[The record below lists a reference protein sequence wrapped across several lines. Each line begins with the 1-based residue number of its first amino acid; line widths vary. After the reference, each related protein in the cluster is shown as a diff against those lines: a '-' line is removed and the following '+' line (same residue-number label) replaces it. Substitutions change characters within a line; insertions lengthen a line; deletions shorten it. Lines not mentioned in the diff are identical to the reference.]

1 MKIDQTIFRD
11 YDIRGIYPTQINE
24 KLFYILGRAAAT
36 YFEAEEIAVGYDCR
50 LSSKSLFA
58 SLTSGIMDQ
67 GVNVV
72 NLGLISTE
80 MHYFASGSYNFPANI
95 IISASHNPPEYN
107 GLKIVTR
114 GVVPLNGEW
123 GLPEIKMLALKQK
136 FSNGNKR
143 GLLKNQDILDPW
155 IKHVLSFIDPLKLA
169 PLKVVVDAG
178 NGMGGRAW
186 DKIKGQVPVKII
198 PLYFDPDGNFP
209 HHLPD
214 PLNTNNL
221 VDLQKEIIKEEA
233 DLGFAMDGDADRLFV
248 LDEKGEIISGT
259 ITCAMLAESQLTRYG
274 GGKVLYNVVCGNIVP
289 ETIRRLGGQPLRVRV
304 GHSFIK
310 QEMKKNKAI
319 FAGEHSGHFYFKDNY
334 CADSST
340 IAGLLLLDYISK
352 KNHTLSRIVKEFD
365 KYFSSGEI
373 NIKVKDVEA
382 IINNLKL
389 NFKDAKG
396 SDQID
401 GLTIR
406 YSNWW
411 FNLRVSKTEPLIRL
425 NLEADNKD
433 LMEDKELSVKN
444 MILSSGGNI
453 V

>member
-1 MKIDQTIFRD
+1 MAVDLSIFKD
-11 YDIRGIYPTQINE
+11 YDIRGTYPDKINGPV
-24 KLFYILGRAAAT
+24 F
-36 YFEAEEIAVGYDCR
+36 AEITHAIVRKFQPKTVAICRDMR
-50 LSSKSLFA
+50 LSGSEIRDA
-58 SLTSGIMDQ
+58 IVGVLTWLGID
-67 GVNVV
+67 VFDA
-72 NLGLISTE
+72 GLTGTE
-80 MHYFASGSYNFPANI
+80 MQYFIAGTKPYDLVFM
-95 IISASHNPPEYN
+95 ISASHNPPEYN